1 MHMCVC
7 LVTQS
12 CLTHCDTIDCSPPGS
27 SVHGVFQARILEW
40 VAIADKV
47 LLAVL
52 STSKLSFSLFNDVM
66 CSLLWKTV
74 LLQFPV
80 CGYLFRSVLSRCFS
94 DHCKGVE
101 AGSPL
106 PGFHSLYYVCL
117 PITGYLGGETPPGSF
132 AVWCW
137 IPEFLCS
144 NLQRNFV
151 CGCMSNSWF

>member
-1 MHMCVC
+1 MIFQSHPLLPWELGVHMCVC

-12 CLTHCDTIDCSPPGS
+12 RPTHCDTIDCSPPGS

-52 STSKLSFSLFNDVM
+52 STSKLSFFLFNDM
-66 CSLLWKTV
+66 ICSLLWKTV
-74 LLQFPV
+74 LPQFPV

-94 DHCKGVE
+94 DHCKGVR

-106 PGFHSLYYVCL
+106 HGFHSRYYVCL
-117 PITGYLGGETPPGSF
+117 PITDEYLGG
-132 AVWCW
+132 
-137 IPEFLCS
+137 
-144 NLQRNFV
+144 
-151 CGCMSNSWF
+151 